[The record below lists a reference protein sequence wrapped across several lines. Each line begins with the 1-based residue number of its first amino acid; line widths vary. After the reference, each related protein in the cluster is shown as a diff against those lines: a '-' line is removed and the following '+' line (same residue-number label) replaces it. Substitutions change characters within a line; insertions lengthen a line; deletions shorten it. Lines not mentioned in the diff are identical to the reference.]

1 MKQTASA
8 LLMCLLLSLLGPAAH
23 AQELALGGQV
33 VGIQIETEGVVVVG
47 LSQVETENGSVC
59 PARDAGVC
67 VGDQILSLDGGPV
80 ARAGDLIEGVTRA
93 SGRAVELELRREEKD
108 LKVLVTPVRS
118 AEDQWMLG
126 LWLRDGVAGIGT
138 LTFCDPDTGIYG
150 ALGHSVSEQGG
161 EPLPIASGSIC
172 RAEIVGVSRGEAGAP
187 GELNGCSDEGRVL
200 GSIEKNSA
208 AGIFGHAAGL
218 GGRPVETGLV
228 HTGPASIL
236 TTVSGSEQREFA
248 IEITRV
254 FHDSA
259 GCHVTLKVTDP
270 ELRELTGGI
279 VQGMSGS
286 PILQEGKLVAAV
298 THVFL
303 SDPGQGYGL
312 SIQDML
318 REAGLGEE
326 QAA

>member
-1 MKQTASA
+1 
-8 LLMCLLLSLLGPAAH
+8 
-23 AQELALGGQV
+23 
-33 VGIQIETEGVVVVG
+33 
-47 LSQVETENGSVC
+47 
-59 PARDAGVC
+59 
-67 VGDQILSLDGGPV
+67 
-80 ARAGDLIEGVTRA
+80 
-93 SGRAVELELRREEKD
+93 
-108 LKVLVTPVRS
+108 
-118 AEDQWMLG
+118 MLG

-298 THVFL
+298 THVL
-303 SDPGQGYGL
+303 VTT
-312 SIQDML
+312 
-318 REAGLGEE
+318 
-326 QAA
+326 